1 MRQTISG
8 PFRRLLRNFGSLT
21 LALLLA
27 IAIWIVAK
35 LESDPFSTREYP
47 GVPLTVESQPEN
59 TVLFESLAER
69 VAVTVRAPESV
80 LAEVR
85 GSDFVASVDLS
96 TVPPGTPT
104 LVPVQVA
111 SINDDVR
118 ILDWDPAEQIVLLEA
133 MDTITMP
140 VTIQV
145 DGQVA
150 TGYQATHLTVNPDQV
165 SIYGPEPLLGDV
177 ASVSGSVDISGAKAD
192 VVRDVRTRP
201 LDAEGNLVP
210 GLQWSPDTVEVRV
223 AVERRL
229 GFKPDVEV
237 VPDLQGEPADG
248 YRLGSVGVDP
258 STVTLAGVPSVLEE
272 LPGFVET
279 WPISVTGATEDL
291 IELSALNVPNNV
303 VVVGVDYVTVTVE
316 VLPIQSSRAMTST
329 VEVEGV
335 RPGWMAFP
343 SPDVV
348 DVILEGPDAV
358 LGAMT
363 PNDLRVVV
371 DVFGLGL
378 GVHRVE
384 PDVEAPDQV
393 TVVSIIPETIEVVIA
408 VVPIPTPAL
417 TVTPTLTVTLTV
429 QP

>member
-1 MRQTISG
+1 MRQMMSG
-8 PFRRLLRNFGSLT
+8 PFRRVLRNFGSLT

-47 GVPLTVESQPEN
+47 NVPLVVENQPED
-59 TVLFESLAER
+59 TVVFESLDER
-69 VAVTVRAPESV
+69 VAVSVRGPESI

-85 GSDFVASVDLS
+85 ASDFAASVDLS
-96 TVPPGTPT
+96 SVPPGSPSQ
-104 LVPVQVA
+104 VPVDVV
-111 SINDDVR
+111 SSNDDLR
-118 ILDWDPAEQIVLLEA
+118 ILDWEPAEQMVLLEV

-150 TGYQATHLTVNPDQV
+150 TGYQATYLAVNPNQV
-165 SIYGPEPLLGDV
+165 LIYGPQPLLGDV
-177 ASVSGSVDISGAKAD
+177 AAVSGSVDISGARAD
-192 VVRDVRTRP
+192 IVRDVKTRP

-210 GLQWSPDTVEVRV
+210 GLQWSPDTVEVR
-223 AVERRL
+223 ASVERRL

-237 VPDLQGEPADG
+237 VPDLRGEPVDG
-248 YRLGSVGVDP
+248 YRLGSVGVAP

-291 IELSALNVPNNV
+291 VELSALNVPNNV

-316 VLPIQSSRAMTST
+316 VLPIQSSRATTST
-329 VEVEGV
+329 IEVEGV
-335 RPGWMAFP
+335 RPGWMASP

-348 DVILEGPDAV
+348 DVILEGPDAI
-358 LGAMT
+358 LEAMSSD
-363 PNDLRVVV
+363 DLRVVV

-384 PDVEAPDQV
+384 PDVEAPGQV
-393 TVVSIIPETIEVVIA
+393 TVVSIIPETIEVVLT

-417 TVTPTLTVTLTV
+417 TVTPTLTATL